1 MKHVILPYNAQQA
14 LELIHQLQAIIDVLH
29 NAYQLDF
36 IDMATHPNSQQENLD
51 EPFDDPL
58 DF

>member
-14 LELIHQLQAIIDVLH
+14 LELIHQLQSLIDVLH

-36 IDMATHPNSQQENLD
+36 
-51 EPFDDPL
+51 
-58 DF
+58 

>member
-14 LELIHQLQAIIDVLH
+14 LELIHQLQALIDVLH
-29 NAYQLDF
+29 HNYQCDF
-36 IDMATHPNSQQENLD
+36 IDMATHPNSQQENQGG
-51 EPFDDPL
+51 PFDDPL